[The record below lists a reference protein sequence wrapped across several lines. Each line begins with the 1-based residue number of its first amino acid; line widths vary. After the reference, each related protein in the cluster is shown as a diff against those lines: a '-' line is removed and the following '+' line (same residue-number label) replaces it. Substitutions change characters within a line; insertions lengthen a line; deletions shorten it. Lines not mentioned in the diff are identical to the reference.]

1 MAAAFFSAFA
11 DPARAEAIS
20 AGTQPGERVHAEVVD
35 VMREI
40 GIDLSDKRPQR
51 LTEDLARSASLLITM
66 GCGDEC
72 PYVPGL
78 TRDDWPLIDP
88 KSLPTSQV
96 RRIRDEIRDRVSA
109 LVDAHGW
116 RRMAASP

>member
-1 MAAAFFSAFA
+1 MAAAFFATIA
-11 DPARAEAIS
+11 DPTRAEAIS
-20 AGTQPGERVHAEVVD
+20 AGTQPGDRVHPEVVD

-51 LTEDLARSASLLITM
+51 LTEDLARRASLLITM
-66 GCGDEC
+66 GCGDDC

-78 TRDDWPLIDP
+78 ARDDWPLTDP
-88 KSLPTSQV
+88 KGLPSSKV

-109 LVDAHGW
+109 LIDAHGW
-116 RRMAASP
+116 RAAASP